1 MFAFMARAYNF
12 NAGPAA
18 LPLEVL
24 RKAQEE
30 LVDYN
35 GIGMSVMEISHRSKE
50 FEAINNDAQQL
61 LAELLAIPSGYKVLF
76 LQGGASTQFAMI
88 PMNLLREGRVGA
100 YVHTGSWAEKAY
112 KEAKLFGQAVLAA
125 SSEDSNFTAIP
136 DLSGLSLPEHAAY
149 LHITSNETI
158 GGIQY
163 GAFPDSG
170 SVPLI
175 ADMSSD
181 IMCRPID
188 VSQFSLIYAGA
199 QKNLGPSGVTL
210 VIMKEE
216 LLADLPKQL
225 PTMLRY
231 GIHADNNSLY
241 NTPPAYSVYMVKLV
255 LEWLKEK
262 GGLAQVESYNRNKA
276 KLVYDVIDE
285 SNGFYQGVAA
295 VASRSIMNI
304 TFRMRDE
311 QLEKLFI
318 KESEQ
323 AGFVGLK
330 GHRSVGGLRA
340 STYNAVPEQS
350 CRALSEFMLD
360 FARKNG

>member
-1 MFAFMARAYNF
+1 MARAYNF

-24 RKAQEE
+24 QKAQEQ

-50 FEAINNDAQQL
+50 FEAINYAAQQL
-61 LAELLAIPSGYKVLF
+61 VSELLDIPYGYKVLF

-112 KEAKLFGQAVLAA
+112 QEAKLFGEAVLAA
-125 SSEDSNFTAIP
+125 SGEDNNFTAIP
-136 DLSGLSLPEHAAY
+136 DCNGLSLPDNAAY

-158 GGIQY
+158 GGIQFD
-163 GAFPDSG
+163 AFPETG
-170 SVPLI
+170 AVPLI

-188 VSQFSLIYAGA
+188 VSQFSMIYAGA

-210 VIMKEE
+210 VIMREE
-216 LLADLPKQL
+216 LLEDLPKQL
-225 PTMLRY
+225 ATMLRY
-231 GIHADNNSLY
+231 GTHADNNSLY

-255 LEWLKEK
+255 LEWLKEA
-262 GGLAQVESYNRNKA
+262 GGLEQVERYNRNKT
-276 KLVYDVIDE
+276 KLIYDVIDK
-285 SNGFYQGVAA
+285 SDGFYQGVAA
-295 VASRSIMNI
+295 DASRSIMNI
-304 TFRMRDE
+304 TFRMRSE
-311 QLEKLFI
+311 QLERLFI
-318 KESEQ
+318 KESEH

-350 CRALSEFMLD
+350 CWALSEFMLD
-360 FARKNG
+360 FARRNG